1 MKKNILFKTVLG
13 CASVALLTIFN
24 SCSPDGDP
32 TSPIVQDPTSPIVQE
47 KTKGSTIT
55 ARAALAQYDFSKFD
69 GETSSGNGGTISNR
83 AYFNPSTT
91 DNTTFFD
98 VSSSGYRVFKCF
110 AADSNR
116 TEIKEKQGEESSI
129 TADKDMEYIAKLES
143 IPSNG
148 VTVAQIH
155 NRHPDVSRPLTRV
168 FVKNGV
174 FYIRTTTNNP
184 NSASGT
190 YSTVTGPNYTSGTDY
205 TLRIRFM
212 SAGYAAITITT
223 TSSTITTNIT
233 PSVNWNSYS
242 STYYLKAG
250 VYTEGDNVEPKLSMK
265 AFDFDRVY

>member
-1 MKKNILFKTVLG
+1 MKKNILFKTILG
-13 CASVALLTIFN
+13 CATVALLTTFN
-24 SCSPDGDP
+24 SCSTDENE
-32 TSPIVQDPTSPIVQE
+32 TSSNVQA
-47 KTKGSTIT
+47 KTKGFGIT

-69 GETSSGNGGTISNR
+69 GETSSGNGGTIKNR
-83 AYFNPSTT
+83 AYFDPSTT

-98 VSSSGYRVFKCF
+98 VDSSGYRVFKCF
-110 AADSNR
+110 AETSNR
-116 TEIKEKQGEESSI
+116 TEIKEKYGEESPI

-155 NRHPDVSRPLTRV
+155 NRHPDVNRPLTRV
-168 FVKNGV
+168 YVINGV

-184 NSASGT
+184 NSSSGT

-205 TLRIRFM
+205 TLRIRFVN
-212 SAGYAAITITT
+212 AGYATITITT

-233 PSVNWNSYS
+233 PSVNWSSYS
-242 STYYLKAG
+242 STYYVKAG
-250 VYTEGDNVEPKLSMK
+250 VYTGGSDVAPKLSMK